1 MPETLKRYRTA
12 KRMSQIVEVPAGAT
26 MLHFAGQIA
35 SDRTLDLEGQTRDI
49 LEKLDAMLAEAG
61 SDRTR
66 IVSAMIWLSD
76 IRNRHVFNPI
86 WDAWVPEGAAPARA
100 CVEAR
105 LAEASDLV
113 EIQIVA
119 VK

>member
-1 MPETLKRYRTA
+1 MTHDLTRYQTG

-26 MLHFAGQIA
+26 MLHFAGQIS
-35 SDRTLDLEGQTRDI
+35 SDRSLDLEGQTHNI
-49 LEKLDAMLAEAG
+49 LAKLDALLEEAG
-61 SDRTR
+61 SDRGR

-76 IRNRHVFNPI
+76 IRNRHTVNPI

-105 LAEASDLV
+105 LAEASDLI

-119 VK
+119 VR

>member
-1 MPETLKRYRTA
+1 MLTRHRTG
-12 KRMSQIVEVPAGAT
+12 KRMSQMVEVPAGAT
-26 MLHFAGQIA
+26 TIHFAGQI
-35 SDRTLDLEGQTRDI
+35 SDDRTLDLEGQTRNI
-49 LEKLDAMLAEAG
+49 LDKLDAMLAEAG

-76 IRNRHVFNPI
+76 IRNRHKVNEI

-105 LAEASDLV
+105 LAEPSDLV